1 MKRYFGK
8 TKKKQNNK
16 MVKKTQYNRKLKNTG
31 LINGGKYEKKI
42 KIYKS
47 RLLGFINSVLTNKL
61 KDRDTI
67 KKELNNVYY
76 TVINNDT
83 KNMKEHFL
91 DVNEQ
96 LASALLQLHDILND
110 DNMKEETFTIEQKNK
125 TNIP

>member
-67 KKELNNVYY
+67 KKELNSVYY